1 MFSRARRI
9 VRGSCGSAASAGI
22 ALAAV
27 ALAVAGCSQVL
38 PLGPTPP
45 PTVPQHLGS
54 PIVMQLVV
62 HLPEGPGGGCPAGY
76 TTLPGLGVVGPGG
89 TGQCFRKTGTPVA
102 FTSAAVTLIQQSGG
116 GEPVQPQGASGPVQQ
131 FAEYQVLIT
140 LPGPAAT
147 ELAVINAKALNSGD
161 QLAITVA
168 GQTWAAPVI
177 RPPTNGQ
184 FGIPMQSMNQALQLQ
199 RTLLRGSRGLPRR
212 P

>member
-1 MFSRARRI
+1 MFSRGGRI
-9 VRGSCGSAASAGI
+9 VRGSCGHPASAGI
-22 ALAAV
+22 ALAAL

-45 PTVPQHLGS
+45 PTVPSHLGS

-62 HLPEGPGGGCPAGY
+62 HLPAEPGGGCPAGY
-76 TTLPGLGVVGPGG
+76 TTLPGLGIFGPEGP
-89 TGQCFRKTGTPVA
+89 GQCFRKTGAPVA
-102 FTSAAVTLIQQSGG
+102 FDSAAVTLIQQQDGG
-116 GEPVQPQGASGPVQQ
+116 GPVQRS
-131 FAEYQVLIT
+131 AEYQVLIT

-147 ELAVINAKALNSGD
+147 ELAAINAKALGSGD
-161 QLAITVA
+161 QLSITIA

-184 FGIPMQSMNQALQLQ
+184 FGIPVQSMNQALQLQ
-199 RTLLRGSRGLPRR
+199 RTLLRRNSGLPRR